1 MLLALTSAWKCS
13 EIRLLNI
20 RFYTKVER
28 KFCFNVIKPTKIITT
43 NKPLPVFE
51 PERILEEYILQE
63 KPWREN

>member
-1 MLLALTSAWKCS
+1 M
-13 EIRLLNI
+13 
-20 RFYTKVER
+20 
-28 KFCFNVIKPTKIITT
+28 ITT